1 MYYLK
6 NLFVGLV
13 TSAAA
18 YLHPVSGD
26 IKSLIALFA
35 VNFLFGLL
43 AGLLA
48 NNEIFSLKKAFRCI
62 LEAMSFFM
70 LVCAIYYIG
79 EQKGNPDGSLQCVSF
94 VTYSVFYFYG
104 VNVLR
109 NWKLLCRTGST
120 MYKCVSFLY
129 YVVSV
134 EFIKSVPFL
143 SNYYQKGTKCEN
155 INQ

>member
-1 MYYLK
+1 MKFKDSSDY
-6 NLFVGLV
+6 G
-13 TSAAA
+13 
-18 YLHPVSGD
+18 
-26 IKSLIALFA
+26 
-35 VNFLFGLL
+35 
-43 AGLLA
+43 
-48 NNEIFSLKKAFRCI
+48 
-62 LEAMSFFM
+62 
-70 LVCAIYYIG
+70 IYYIG

>member
-1 MYYLK
+1 MKEYITLEEIKKHLNIDFSDDDTYLADI
-6 NLFVGLV
+6 V
-13 TSAAA
+13 TVAQMSVERAINAPLSEHEENGA
-18 YLHPVSGD
+18 LNPMLKHAIKILAGNFYANREPVS
-26 IKSLIALFA
+26 
-35 VNFLFGLL
+35 
-43 AGLLA
+43 
-48 NNEIFSLKKAFRCI
+48 FS
-62 LEAMSFFM
+62 S
-70 LVCAIYYIG
+70 
-79 EQKGNPDGSLQCVSF
+79 VSF